1 MSAGVSHEPSQ
12 EVQCVVTFYHTIN
25 IENINVSKN
34 TYLLTLDL
42 CTFSKCVCRWYMVT
56 VICLQNKYAFIGL
69 NRNEN
74 TKCKISFICCS
85 MDNK

>member
-42 CTFSKCVCRWYMVT
+42 CTFSKCNVYAGGSWFIYMP
-56 VICLQNKYAFIGL
+56 
-69 NRNEN
+69 
-74 TKCKISFICCS
+74 TK
-85 MDNK
+85 